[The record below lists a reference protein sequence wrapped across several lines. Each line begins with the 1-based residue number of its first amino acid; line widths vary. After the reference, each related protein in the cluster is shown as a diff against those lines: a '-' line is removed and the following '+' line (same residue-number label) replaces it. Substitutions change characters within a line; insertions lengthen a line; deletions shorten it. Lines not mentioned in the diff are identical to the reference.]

1 MPAIELHSPFRF
13 VTRSGK
19 EECGRDGCSFL
30 PPPRF
35 EESERG
41 AGAAEPEITII
52 GSQACKQAKA
62 TAGREEK
69 GGGSSI
75 QSFHASKD
83 NGGAGS
89 GSLGREGMPTQIAE
103 KNQNVANAD
112 LRVNYAIQED
122 DLLDSIQEQRW
133 LSGAVD
139 CR

>member
-1 MPAIELHSPFRF
+1 M
-13 VTRSGK
+13 SG
-19 EECGRDGCSFL
+19 RL
-30 PPPRF
+30 
-35 EESERG
+35 EESEC
-41 AGAAEPEITII
+41 GAARRRSGGTGNYYYRKSGMQTGE
-52 GSQACKQAKA
+52 SDR

-83 NGGAGS
+83 NGGAGG

-103 KNQNVANAD
+103 KNRNVANAD
-112 LRVNYAIQED
+112 FRVNYAIQED
-122 DLLDSIQEQRW
+122 DLLDNIHEQRW

>member
-1 MPAIELHSPFRF
+1 MAA
-13 VTRSGK
+13 RS
-19 EECGRDGCSFL
+19 CHHRDS
-30 PPPRF
+30 RRA
-35 EESERG
+35 SAVRRG

-89 GSLGREGMPTQIAE
+89 GSLGRKGMPTQIAE
-103 KNQNVANAD
+103 KNRNVANAD

-122 DLLDSIQEQRW
+122 DLLDNIHEQRW

>member
-1 MPAIELHSPFRF
+1 MAA
-13 VTRSGK
+13 RS
-19 EECGRDGCSFL
+19 CHHRDS
-30 PPPRF
+30 RRA
-35 EESERG
+35 SAVRRG

-62 TAGREEK
+62 TAPQEEK
-69 GGGSSI
+69 DRAGETASEGGSSI

-103 KNQNVANAD
+103 KNRNVANAD

-122 DLLDSIQEQRW
+122 DLLDSIHEQRW